1 MKKELVAIALL
12 LLILIGN
19 IWNRQRL
26 DKLIGELDGL
36 TEAAY
41 ASTQGADW
49 TAAEDAARSAEE
61 AWSGARTYTHIF
73 IRHTDVD
80 TLTAAFCDY
89 RGAIAGRDDGDILAS
104 YLWLKAGLRCLRDM
118 ETLSAGSVF

>member
-36 TEAAY
+36 TEEAY
-41 ASTQGADW
+41 ASSRSAEW
-49 TAAEDAARSAEE
+49 TSAEDAARSAAE
-61 AWSGARTYTHIF
+61 AWSGAHTYTHIF

-80 TLTAAFCDY
+80 TLTAAFCEY
-89 RGAIAGRDDGDILAS
+89 RGAITGRDDGDILAS
-104 YLWLKAGLRCLRDM
+104 YLCLKAGLHCLRDM
-118 ETLSAGSVF
+118 ETLSVGSVF